1 MRRNV
6 TLVLILFLCI
16 STSSVKA
23 QFNLIVNELSQGTN
37 GSKEFVELLV
47 VGTRTCTDS
56 TADLRNWIFDDH
68 NGWYAGAGSGIA
80 AGHYRF
86 SNSTNWEKVPYGSI
100 ILIYNNADRNTKIPA
115 GTDDPTDANKDY
127 KYQLPIT
134 NALIQQNDATPVTP
148 SSPSYTYPTTGYGTS
163 SDWVSIGLANSGD
176 GIVIVNPANRGVAHF
191 SIVFGL
197 GAGGGAFQVPT
208 VQKPNV
214 DGGSNLYLSN
224 DLYTNAASW
233 IIGDAGTADE
243 TPGTPNTTANATWIN
258 NMRVQ
263 ASLPGSVSGNITQ
276 PTCAT
281 PTGTITVTGPT
292 GTGYTY
298 SIDGTTFQA
307 SPVFAGLAPGSYTIT
322 VRNATGCSVT
332 ATITINPVPGA
343 PAAPTFTLTQPT
355 CTTPTGTITITA
367 PTGAGLTYSINGT
380 TFQAGT
386 TFTGVTPGTYTVTVR
401 NAAGCNSTANAVINA
416 VPGAP
421 AAATVTVTQPTCT
434 IPTGTIN
441 ITAPTGTGLEYS
453 INGTTFQTTTTFAGL
468 APNAY
473 TITVRNAAGCTS
485 TTTATVN
492 AVPSAPAAATVTVTQ
507 PTCTTPTGTITIT
520 APIGTGLEYSIN
532 GTTFQTT
539 TTFAGLAP
547 NAYTITVRNAAG
559 CTSTTTATVNAVPS
573 APPAATVTVT
583 QPTCTTPTGTIT
595 ITAPTGTGLEYSIN
609 GTTFQTTTTF
619 AGLAPNTYTI
629 TVRNAAG
636 CTSTATATVNAV
648 PASPA
653 AATATVTQPT
663 CSTPTGTITITAPTG
678 TGLEYSINGTTFQ
691 TTTSFAGL
699 APNTYTITVR
709 NAAGCTST
717 ATATVNAVPASPSA
731 PVVTTPVTYCL
742 NATAVA
748 LTATGT
754 NLLWYTA
761 ASGGTGSGTAPV
773 PATNAAGSINYYV
786 SQSNGGCE
794 SPRAMITITVTDINV
809 AAITGNTSICAAG
822 ANSTTL
828 ANTTTGGTWSS
839 SNTAVATVSN
849 AGVVTGLSA
858 GTTTISYSV
867 TSGSCTKAV
876 TTVVT
881 VNDFTLN
888 LTSSATTVPQGNAF
902 TLSTSAAT
910 NYQVTAW
917 LPLAIFT
924 NQAALTQT
932 LIASANATYSAVALS
947 TAGCIDTASITITVS
962 APEKHEVFVPNVFSP
977 NGDGKNDI
985 LKVYST
991 TLKSMEF
998 SIFNQWGEMI
1008 FRTTNINGGWDGTAK
1023 GKLQPGTVYIYVLK
1037 AVMVDNSIINKK
1049 GSVTLLR

>member
-176 GIVIVNPANRGVAHF
+176 GIIIVNPANRGVAHF

-298 SIDGTTFQA
+298 SINGTTFQA

-322 VRNATGCSVT
+322 VKNAAGCSVT

-343 PAAPTFTLTQPT
+343 PAAA
-355 CTTPTGTITITA
+355 TA
-367 PTGAGLTYSINGT
+367 
-380 TFQAGT
+380 
-386 TFTGVTPGTYTVTVR
+386 
-401 NAAGCNSTANAVINA
+401 
-416 VPGAP
+416 
-421 AAATVTVTQPTCT
+421 
-434 IPTGTIN
+434 
-441 ITAPTGTGLEYS
+441 
-453 INGTTFQTTTTFAGL
+453 
-468 APNAY
+468 
-473 TITVRNAAGCTS
+473 
-485 TTTATVN
+485 
-492 AVPSAPAAATVTVTQ
+492 
-507 PTCTTPTGTITIT
+507 
-520 APIGTGLEYSIN
+520 
-532 GTTFQTT
+532 
-539 TTFAGLAP
+539 
-547 NAYTITVRNAAG
+547 
-559 CTSTTTATVNAVPS
+559 
-573 APPAATVTVT
+573 TVT

-609 GTTFQTTTTF
+609 GTTFQTTTSF
-619 AGLAPNTYTI
+619 SGLAPNTYTI
-629 TVRNAAG
+629 TVRNA
-636 CTSTATATVNAV
+636 T
-648 PASPA
+648 
-653 AATATVTQPT
+653 
-663 CSTPTGTITITAPTG
+663 
-678 TGLEYSINGTTFQ
+678 
-691 TTTSFAGL
+691 
-699 APNTYTITVR
+699 
-709 NAAGCTST
+709 GCTST

-731 PVVTTPVTYCL
+731 PVVTSPVVYCL

-794 SPRAMITITVTDINV
+794 SPRAMITVTVTDINV

-822 ANSTTL
+822 ANTTTL

-917 LPLAIFT
+917 LPLATFT
-924 NQAALTQT
+924 SQAALTQT

-947 TAGCIDTASITITVS
+947 AAGCIDTASITITVS

-1008 FRTTNINGGWDGTAK
+1008 FRTTNINGGWDGTSK

-1037 AVMVDNSIINKK
+1037 AVMIDNSIINKK

>member
-47 VGTRTCTDS
+47 VGTRTCMDS

-176 GIVIVNPANRGVAHF
+176 GIIIVNPANRGVAHF

-258 NMRVQ
+258 SMRVQ

-298 SIDGTTFQA
+298 SINGTTFQA

-322 VRNATGCSVT
+322 VKNADGCSVT

-343 PAAPTFTLTQPT
+343 PAAPAFTLTQPT

-367 PTGAGLTYSINGT
+367 PTGTGLTYSINGT

-421 AAATVTVTQPTCT
+421 AAAT
-434 IPTGTIN
+434 
-441 ITAPTGTGLEYS
+441 A
-453 INGTTFQTTTTFAGL
+453 
-468 APNAY
+468 
-473 TITVRNAAGCTS
+473 
-485 TTTATVN
+485 
-492 AVPSAPAAATVTVTQ
+492 
-507 PTCTTPTGTITIT
+507 
-520 APIGTGLEYSIN
+520 
-532 GTTFQTT
+532 
-539 TTFAGLAP
+539 
-547 NAYTITVRNAAG
+547 
-559 CTSTTTATVNAVPS
+559 
-573 APPAATVTVT
+573 TVT

-648 PASPA
+648 PSAPA

-663 CSTPTGTITITAPTG
+663 CTTPTGTITITTPTG

-691 TTTSFAGL
+691 TTTTFAGL

-731 PVVTTPVTYCL
+731 PIVTTPVTYCL

-773 PATNAAGSINYYV
+773 PATTAAGSINYYV

-794 SPRAMITITVTDINV
+794 SPRAMITVTVTDINV

-822 ANSTTL
+822 ANTTTL

-876 TTVVT
+876 TAVVT

-917 LPLAIFT
+917 LPLATFT

-947 TAGCIDTASITITVS
+947 AAGCIDTASITITVS

-1008 FRTTNINGGWDGTAK
+1008 FRTTNINGGWDGTSK